1 MEEKILM
8 ITVKDHF
15 TGLLFDFLDHI
26 GPKRRKLLNPDYAK
40 RFFRIMNTCILCN
53 SAINRQLTVYEQAY
67 CSYTRLSR

>member
-40 RFFRIMNTCILCN
+40 K
-53 SAINRQLTVYEQAY
+53 AVQ
-67 CSYTRLSR
+67 